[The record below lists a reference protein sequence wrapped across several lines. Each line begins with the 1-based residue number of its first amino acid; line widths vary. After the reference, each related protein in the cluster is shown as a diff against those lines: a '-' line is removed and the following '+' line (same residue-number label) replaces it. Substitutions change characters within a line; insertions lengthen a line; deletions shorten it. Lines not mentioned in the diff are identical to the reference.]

1 MSFAQTQPPLDA
13 ALEWAER
20 GYPVLPLHSVDDAG
34 RCSCRRECSHAGKHP
49 RFRAGKDYANA
60 TTDGALIRE
69 WWRTWP
75 EANVALPTGRR
86 TGLFVVDVDTGKPRA
101 ELGESEAACAFV
113 VEHGLDAAAVIVET
127 PSGGRHYYFRRPTT
141 PDRLPSKTN
150 AFGVPLVD
158 LRCDGG
164 LVVVPPSTTGL
175 GSYSFGPGADF
186 EALAQ
191 PPPSLL
197 ALLREDRRQTAPP
210 VAETIPEGQRNTT
223 LTSLGGTMRRRGMS
237 ATEIAAALLV
247 VNEERCQPP
256 LSEDEVRRIAR
267 SDAQYEPEPE
277 RDRHGRHY
285 ALTDT
290 GNAERLVADHGRD
303 IRYCHPLRAWFVWD
317 GTRWARDETGEVRRR
332 AKDTIRR
339 TALEAY
345 NEKDDTRRSDL
356 LSHAARSESEHRRGA
371 MVRLAEAERAVQVLP
386 DHLDR
391 DPMLLTVNNG
401 TLDLRT
407 GERLD
412 HDRAHLITKL
422 APVDH
427 EPDAGCQLW
436 LTFLDRIMAG
446 NTDLIAFLQRA
457 VGYSLTGDT
466 SEQCLFLLYGTGANG
481 KSVFVRTLARLFG
494 DYANEASFETF
505 LVRRGGGPRNDVADL
520 RGARFVSAIEAEEG
534 QRLAESLVKS
544 LTGGDR
550 VKARFLYSEH
560 FSFEPTFKL
569 WLAANHRP
577 VIRGTDHAIWR
588 RIRLIPFTVTIPDAE
603 QDKHLGEKLAAELPG
618 ILRWAVDGCL
628 AWQREGLGVPDAVRA
643 ATDAYRDE
651 SDPVSDF
658 IEECCLVGGDFWG
671 WATQVYAEYDRWCR
685 DSNVHPLP
693 QRSFGGRLKGRG
705 FVHERATSGEGKGR
719 FRWTGIGLLSHGG

>member
-1 MSFAQTQPPLDA
+1 
-13 ALEWAER
+13 
-20 GYPVLPLHSVDDAG
+20 
-34 RCSCRRECSHAGKHP
+34 
-49 RFRAGKDYANA
+49 
-60 TTDGALIRE
+60 
-69 WWRTWP
+69 
-75 EANVALPTGRR
+75 
-86 TGLFVVDVDTGKPRA
+86 
-101 ELGESEAACAFV
+101 
-113 VEHGLDAAAVIVET
+113 
-127 PSGGRHYYFRRPTT
+127 
-141 PDRLPSKTN
+141 
-150 AFGVPLVD
+150 
-158 LRCDGG
+158 
-164 LVVVPPSTTGL
+164 VVVPPSTTGL

-186 EALAQ
+186 EALPE

-277 RDRHGRHY
+277 RDRHGRQY
-285 ALTDT
+285 ALTDSW
-290 GNAERLVADHGRD
+290 NAERLVAQHGQD
-303 IRYCHPLRAWFVWD
+303 LRYCSPLKAWLIWD
-317 GTRWARDETGEVRRR
+317 GRRWARDETGEVKRR

-603 QDKHLGEKLAAELPG
+603 QDKHLGDKLAAEVPG
-618 ILRWAVDGCL
+618 ILRWAADGCV
-628 AWQREGLGVPDAVRA
+628 AWQRQGLGVPDAVRE
-643 ATDAYRDE
+643 ATEAYRE
-651 SDPVSDF
+651 QSDPVADF
-658 IEECCLVGGDFWG
+658 IEQCCIVGNDFWG
-671 WATQVYAEYDRWCR
+671 WATQLYVEYDKWCR
-685 DSNVHPLP
+685 EANVHPLP
-693 QRSFGGRLKGRG
+693 QRSFGSRLEARG
-705 FVHERATSGEGKGR
+705 FARERATSGEGKGR
-719 FRWTGIGLLSHGG
+719 FRWTGIGLVSHGE